1 MSHRED
7 PQSCLL
13 NQLPESQNSNL
24 KRESRY
30 PERKRKKLM
39 PTQMRLTL
47 QKTELPKQ
55 TRIIKLSFWRHQM
68 MHINFANCVLL
79 VTIQFEILF

>member
-7 PQSCLL
+7 PQGCLL

-30 PERKRKKLM
+30 PERKKGKADADTDETN
-39 PTQMRLTL
+39 PA
-47 QKTELPKQ
+47 E
-55 TRIIKLSFWRHQM
+55 
-68 MHINFANCVLL
+68 N
-79 VTIQFEILF
+79 